1 MAKACWMCGKE
12 NAECSFETESWL
24 NDDELT
30 EIISTRN
37 KLRADAIYKKHQ
49 SASRRMFCPECFAK
63 MKAEHSRDKKEYL
76 HYKKKLMLER
86 AVRSL
91 EKQALDIYLYKDI
104 IADLWDYIQ
113 EQPEKFDSSYE
124 MMAAIIL
131 IENEIKCKMQFKVG
145 KYRVDF
151 LIPEYKIALEIDG
164 DMHENTLYK
173 DNNRDIELRRIL
185 GADWETVRI
194 GTKYLDQNAKALP
207 DAMFAVKEEKQKLR
221 ARNNGFLPD
230 WYSKREFSKRK
241 KKPKIGDELLLE

>member
-1 MAKACWMCGKE
+1 MAKKCWICGKE
-12 NAECSFETESWL
+12 NAMHSYETDIWL
-24 NDDELT
+24 SDDELT
-30 EIISTRN
+30 DLISTRN
-37 KLRADAIYKKHQ
+37 KLVRDAIYDKHKDV
-49 SASRRMFCPECFAK
+49 SRRMFCDACFTK
-63 MKAEHSRDKKEYL
+63 IKAEHSNDKKEYL

-91 EKQALDIYLYKDI
+91 EKQALDIYRYKDI
-104 IADLWDYIQ
+104 IEDLWEYIQ

-124 MMAAIIL
+124 MIAAIIL
-131 IENEIKCKMQFKVG
+131 IENEIKSKMQYKVG

-151 LIPEYKIALEIDG
+151 LIPEHKIVLEIDG

-241 KKPKIGDELLLE
+241 KKPKIGDELLLD